1 MSDQERHYE
10 ETSFWRKIRRFALR
24 AGRNVIEKAL
34 ILYFCMRDPDTP
46 RWARGV
52 IVGALV
58 YFVLP
63 LDLVPDF
70 LPGIGF
76 TDDLGVLVAA
86 LTTIL
91 AHVKREHRERAR
103 ELLEWKW
110 AADKTGNRSGARNS
124 GERGADRQPR
134 PEADPAAR
142 HAATLGVEPDADPET
157 IRAHYV
163 DRVKK
168 YHPDKVQHLGPE
180 FQEMAEQKMKG
191 INEAY
196 VYFQNRYP
204 QL

>member
-1 MSDQERHYE
+1 MSDQGKQYE
-10 ETSFWRKIRRFALR
+10 ETSFWRKIRCFALR
-24 AGRNVIEKAL
+24 AGSGVIEKAL
-34 ILYFCMRDPDTP
+34 ILYFCMRDHATP

-52 IVGALV
+52 IIGALA

-63 LDLVPDF
+63 LDAVPDF

-76 TDDLGVLVAA
+76 VDDLGVLVAA

-91 AHVKREHRERAR
+91 AHVKPEHQKRAR

-110 AADKTGNRSGARNS
+110 ATDKTGNRAGGRNRN
-124 GERGADRQPR
+124 ERGADRQAP
-134 PEADPAAR
+134 PEVDPAAR
-142 HAATLGVEPDADPET
+142 YATILGVKPGSAPQT

-168 YHPDKVQHLGPE
+168 YHPDRVQHLGPE
-180 FQEMAEQKMKG
+180 FQEMAEQKLKD

-196 VYFQNRYP
+196 GYFKNRYP
-204 QL
+204 EL